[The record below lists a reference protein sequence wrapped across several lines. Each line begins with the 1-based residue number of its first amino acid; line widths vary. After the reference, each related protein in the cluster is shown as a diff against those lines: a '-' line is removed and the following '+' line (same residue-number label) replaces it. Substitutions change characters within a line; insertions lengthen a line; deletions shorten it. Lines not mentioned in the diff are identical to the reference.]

1 MLRDRYDSGMTTKI
15 AVSLPD
21 ELVDNAKAAVADG
34 RAASVS
40 AYVAGAMRAYETTDS
55 LDKLLDEMDAKY
67 GPPSA
72 EAYVWAR
79 EQLGVDEGDAE

>member
-1 MLRDRYDSGMTTKI
+1 MIAEHRYDSGMTAKI

-21 ELVDNAKAAVADG
+21 ELVAAARLAVAEK

-40 AYVAGAMRAYETTDS
+40 SYVANAMREYEQTDS
-55 LDKLLDEMDAKY
+55 LGKLLDEMDAQY

-72 EAYVWAR
+72 EAEEWAR
-79 EQLGVDEGDAE
+79 EQFLPHLP